1 MNAPTHA
8 VARKPFA
15 TARTFYAAARTP
27 YAAAPTPSATAR
39 SRLGLPLLGAVL
51 VPGAA
56 LALAGAFWPATG
68 AAAVQQT
75 DQVIP
80 GVELGLVY
88 ETTYVPPIAVLP
100 FRAVQGRARQAE
112 VAHGIVAGDLRFS
125 DRFQVVD
132 SLPSLSGE
140 GVDYGLWDGLGA
152 DWVLTGVIER
162 ATGGGSVLE
171 IELHDI
177 VFASLR
183 ERARFSLP
191 PTGDPDY
198 RLAVHRASD
207 AVVTWV
213 TDEPGIAA
221 SRIVFAMRPW
231 GDPAGSSK
239 EMYVVD
245 SDGENLQRLTWDESI
260 VVSPTWSPT
269 GDRIAYTSYRSGFP
283 RIYER
288 GTASDTDRLL
298 ETGQEGQQITPAYHP
313 DGRTITFAVLNGR
326 RSDLHSYDVGRR
338 CCLSERLSE
347 GYYKNLQPTY
357 SQDGDRIAFT
367 SNRLGTP
374 TPQVYVM
381 PADGGDADL
390 ISPYRYGER
399 SYFTDPD
406 WSPLSSKVA
415 FAGRVDTGRT
425 RVGGIMRYQIL
436 VADLD
441 AGTNRLVQLTR
452 EGNNEDP
459 SWAPNGRHI
468 VFTGERRTGHGVF
481 VVDTGTGRTRTLV
494 AGVKAED
501 VDWSPLLPQTR

>member
-1 MNAPTHA
+1 MTVRAHATAFGTGALPAPT
-8 VARKPFA
+8 VPRP
-15 TARTFYAAARTP
+15 
-27 YAAAPTPSATAR
+27 APLCSPV
-39 SRLGLPLLGAVL
+39 PLLLSVATL
-51 VPGAA
+51 AA
-56 LALAGAFWPATG
+56 LWLAPAPL
-68 AAAVQQT
+68 AAQEVE
-75 DQVIP
+75 QVIP

-100 FRAVQGRARQAE
+100 FRSVGGRGNQAE
-112 VAHGIVAGDLRFS
+112 AVRGIVAQDLRFS
-125 DRFQVVD
+125 DRFTVVD
-132 SLPSLSGE
+132 SLPALPGE

-152 DWVLTGVIER
+152 DWAVTGTLES
-162 ATGGGSVLE
+162 TGTGTVLE

-183 ERARFSLP
+183 ERGRFPLP
-191 PTGDPDY
+191 RVDHPDF

-213 TDEPGIAA
+213 TGEDGIAA
-221 SRIVFAMRPW
+221 SRIAFAMRPW

-239 EMYVVD
+239 ELYVVD
-245 SDGENLQRLTWDESI
+245 SDGENLRRVTWDESI
-260 VVSPTWSPT
+260 VVSPTWSPQ
-269 GDRIAYTSYRSGFP
+269 GDRVAFTSYRSGIP
-283 RIYER
+283 IVYER
-288 GTASDTDRLL
+288 ELATGEDRPL
-298 ETGQEGQQITPAYHP
+298 ETGQAGQQITPAYHP
-313 DGRTITFAVLNGR
+313 DGSTITFALLNGR
-326 RSDLHSYDVGRR
+326 RSDLHSYDVRRR
-338 CCLSERLSE
+338 CCLSGRLGE
-347 GYYKNLQPTY
+347 GFHKNLQPTY
-357 SQDGDRIAFT
+357 SHDGSRIAFT

-374 TPQVYVM
+374 TPQIYVM
-381 PADGGDADL
+381 PEEGGPAVL

-406 WSPLSSKVA
+406 WSPNSSKIA

-441 AGTNRLVQLTR
+441 AGANRLVQLTR

-468 VFTGERRTGHGVF
+468 VFTGERRNGHGVF

-494 AGVKAED
+494 AGVRAED
-501 VDWSPLLPQTR
+501 VDWSPALEQR

>member
-1 MNAPTHA
+1 MRAQAHA
-8 VARKPFA
+8 IAHRVL
-15 TARTFYAAARTP
+15 AAAT
-27 YAAAPTPSATAR
+27 TLSMTVR
-39 SRLGLPLLGAVL
+39 SRLGLPLTGAVL
-51 VPGAA
+51 ALIGA
-56 LALAGAFWPATG
+56 LSPATG
-68 AAAVQQT
+68 AAARQT

-88 ETTYVPPIAVLP
+88 ETTYVPPIAVMP

-112 VAHGIVAGDLRFS
+112 VVHGIVAGDLRFS

-152 DWVLTGVIER
+152 DWVLTGVLER
-162 ATGGGSVLE
+162 AAGGGSVLE

-191 PTGDPDY
+191 PASDPDY

-288 GTASDTDRLL
+288 DAASGTDRLL

-441 AGTNRLVQLTR
+441 AGANRLVQLTR

-494 AGVKAED
+494 AGVRAED
-501 VDWSPLLPQTR
+501 VDWSPLLPQNR